1 MNVMKNFEAIY
12 CDFDGTITKQDSVNE
27 FFELYAAENWLDSEK
42 LWIEGKISSKEN
54 AIIQV
59 GLLKN
64 ISQKQ
69 LDDYINS
76 IEIDDYFLDFVSY
89 VKSKNIKL
97 TILSDG
103 FDLFIQKVLERYS
116 LDIPYYA
123 NKLIFKDSKFSI
135 EFPYYNKNCDKKAGM
150 CKCQKV
156 KESKFCYIGD
166 GTSDLCI
173 ATKADV
179 LFASKNLHKYCKE
192 NDINHSHFTTF
203 RNIIDVLEEGNYS
216 YAY

>member
-1 MNVMKNFEAIY
+1 MKKFDVIY
-12 CDFDGTITKQDSVNE
+12 CDFDGTITKKDSVNE
-27 FFELYAAENWLDSEK
+27 FLKKYTGDKWLESEK

-76 IEIDDYFLDFVSY
+76 IEIDDYFLDFVDY

-103 FDLFIQKVLERYS
+103 FDLFIQKVLEQNN

-123 NKLIFKDSKFSI
+123 NKLTYKNGEFNI

-156 KESKFCYIGD
+156 KENSFCYIGD

-173 ATKADV
+173 AKKADF
-179 LFASKNLHKYCKE
+179 LFASKNLHKFCKE
-192 NDINHSHFTTF
+192 NNIKHVYFTSF
-203 RNIIDVLEEGNYS
+203 CNIIESLDKCI
-216 YAY
+216 

>member
-1 MNVMKNFEAIY
+1 MKITKVIY
-12 CDFDGTITKQDSVNE
+12 SDFDGTITKEDTVNR
-27 FFELYAAENWLDSEK
+27 FFEIYATPKWIESEK
-42 LWIEGKISSKEN
+42 LWIEGKISSREN

-59 GLLKN
+59 GLLNN

-76 IEIDDYFLDFVSY
+76 IEIDDYFLDFVDF

-103 FDLFIQKVLERYS
+103 FDLFIKKTLERYN
-116 LDIPYYA
+116 LDIPYY
-123 NKLIFKDSKFSI
+123 N
-135 EFPYYNKNCDKKAGM
+135 ENCDKKAGM

-156 KESKFCYIGD
+156 KENSFCYIGD

-173 ATKADV
+173 ASKADL
-179 LFASKNLHKYCKE
+179 LFATKSLHKYCKD
-192 NDINHSHFTTF
+192 NKIKHSHFTSF
-203 RNIIDVLEEGNYS
+203 RNIINILKEGS
-216 YAY
+216 

>member
-1 MNVMKNFEAIY
+1 MKKIDAIY
-12 CDFDGTITKQDSVNE
+12 CDFDGTITKEDSVNS
-27 FFELYAAENWLDSEK
+27 FFEMYAPNWMESEK
-42 LWIEGKISSKEN
+42 LWIEGKISSREN

-64 ISQKQ
+64 VSQKQ

-76 IEIDDYFLDFVSY
+76 IEIDDYFLEFVDY

-103 FDLFIQKVLERYS
+103 FDLFIQKILERYN

-123 NKLIFKDSKFSI
+123 NKLTYKGGEFSI
-135 EFPYYNKNCDKKAGM
+135 EFPYYNENCKKRAGM

-156 KESKFCYIGD
+156 KENKFCYIGD
-166 GTSDLCI
+166 GTSNLCI
-173 ATKADV
+173 ASKADD
-179 LFASKNLHKYCKE
+179 LFASKRLHQYCKE
-192 NDINHSHFTTF
+192 NDIKHSHFTSF
-203 RNIIDVLEEGNYS
+203 RNIIDVLKEWD
-216 YAY
+216 YA

>member
-1 MNVMKNFEAIY
+1 MKKFDVIY
-12 CDFDGTITKQDSVNE
+12 CDFDGTITKKDSVNE
-27 FFELYAAENWLDSEK
+27 FFKKYTGDKWLESEK

-76 IEIDDYFLDFVSY
+76 IEIDDYFLDFVDY

-103 FDLFIQKVLERYS
+103 FDLFIQKVLERNN

-123 NKLIFKDSKFSI
+123 NKLIYKNGEFSI

-156 KESKFCYIGD
+156 KENSFCYIGD

-173 ATKADV
+173 AKKADF
-179 LFASKNLHKYCKE
+179 LFASKNLHKFCKE
-192 NDINHSHFTTF
+192 NNIKHVYFTSF
-203 RNIIDVLEEGNYS
+203 CNIIESLDKCI
-216 YAY
+216 

>member
-1 MNVMKNFEAIY
+1 MKKFDVIY
-12 CDFDGTITKQDSVNE
+12 CDFDGTITKKDSVNE
-27 FFELYAAENWLDSEK
+27 FLKKYTGDKWLESEK

-76 IEIDDYFLDFVSY
+76 IEIDDYFLDFVDY

-103 FDLFIQKVLERYS
+103 FDLFIQKVLERNN

-123 NKLIFKDSKFSI
+123 NKLTYKNGEFNI
-135 EFPYYNKNCDKKAGM
+135 EFPYYNKNCGP
-150 CKCQKV
+150 V
-156 KESKFCYIGD
+156 Y
-166 GTSDLCI
+166 
-173 ATKADV
+173 
-179 LFASKNLHKYCKE
+179 
-192 NDINHSHFTTF
+192 
-203 RNIIDVLEEGNYS
+203 
-216 YAY
+216 